1 MKNKAF
7 TLSLF
12 CLLSVSFVLEAQD
25 SRFSQFY
32 AAPLYT
38 NPGFTGATIEHRFSM
53 NYRHQWPNIPGAFD
67 AYHAAYDYNAA
78 EINSGFGVLFNR
90 EDAGSFGLTTNQI
103 SLSYAYRFRL
113 NRKTYLAPGIKF
125 GYVSRGVDF
134 GKLIFN
140 DQLESNSAATLDVD
154 AFTDRNVNYVNIDF
168 GGLLYSENYWVG
180 ISARHLNKPNQTLL
194 GDNSVAQL
202 PITYNFQAGYKFM
215 LSGPTIKHR
224 SAKDITAAILYEA
237 QEKYDQLDLGL
248 YYNHEPFVFG
258 FWYRGLPL
266 IKRYEDNLN
275 TVRQNNDAIIILVG
289 YSVPDRNLRIG
300 YSYDITISRLATN
313 TAGAHE
319 ISLVYEVASKKNK
332 RRNRKFIVPCAKF

>member
-1 MKNKAF
+1 MKR
-7 TLSLF
+7 TTSLIALF
-12 CLLSVSFVLEAQD
+12 LVLGSVINLMAQD

-67 AYHAAYDYNAA
+67 AYHAAYDFNAS
-78 EINSGFGVLFNR
+78 EINSGFGLIFNR

-103 SLSYAYRFRL
+103 ALSYAYRFRL
-113 NRKTYLAPGIKF
+113 NRKTYLAPGVKF

-134 GKLIFN
+134 SRLVFN
-140 DQLESNSAATLDVD
+140 DQLESNSATTLDTD
-154 AFTDRNVNYVNIDF
+154 AFTDRNVNYLNIDF

-180 ISARHLNKPNQTLL
+180 ISARHLNKPNQSLL
-194 GDNSVAQL
+194 GDNSVAQV
-202 PITYNFQAGYKFM
+202 PITYNFQVGYKFM
-215 LSGPTIKHR
+215 LSGPTIKR
-224 SAKDITAAILYEA
+224 RNAKDITAAILYEA

-266 IKRYEDNLN
+266 FKKYDFDGI
-275 TVRQNNDAIIILVG
+275 TQNNDAVIILVG
-289 YSVPDRNLRIG
+289 YSVPDRNMRIG

-313 TAGAHE
+313 SAGAHE
-319 ISLVYEVASKKNK
+319 ISMVFEVASKRKK
-332 RRNRKFIVPCAKF
+332 RRSRRFIVPCAKF